1 MDDLVTSALAGR
13 TAVVTG
19 AGGPIGAAIAVGLAA
34 AGAAVALD
42 HHPDDPGTVAATVA
56 GIVDAGG
63 VATAVAADIT
73 DEWAVLDMVTAVT
86 GELGP
91 PTILVNNAA
100 TSVAGPSDWRVTPI
114 ETWRRTY
121 DVNVIGG
128 VLCSRA
134 VVDAMADAGGG
145 AIVNISSVTPLVG
158 RTGNLHY
165 VASKAALV
173 GITRSLARELGGL
186 GIRVNAVAPGAIE
199 TPAEDVY
206 GTPEDVAAAMRAVQA
221 LERRGRPDDVAGAV
235 CFLASDAAAFVT
247 GQLLV
252 VDGGWVMP

>member
-1 MDDLVTSALAGR
+1 MNATLAGR

-19 AGGPIGAAIAVGLAA
+19 AGGPIGAAIAVALAA

-42 HHPDDPGTVAATVA
+42 HHPDDPGTVADTVA
-56 GIVDAGG
+56 GIVGAGG
-63 VATAVAADIT
+63 NAAAVAADVT
-73 DEWAVLDMVTAVT
+73 DECAVLDMVATVT

-100 TSVAGPSDWRVTPI
+100 TSVAGPSDWRVTPVD
-114 ETWRRTY
+114 TWRRTY

-134 VVDAMADAGGG
+134 VVDAMAGQGGG

-165 VASKAALV
+165 VASKAAVV
-173 GITRSLARELGGL
+173 GITRSLARELGSH
-186 GIRVNAVAPGAIE
+186 GIRVNAIAPGAIE
-199 TPAEDVY
+199 TPAERVY
-206 GTPEDVAAAMRAVQA
+206 GTPEAIATAMRAVQA
-221 LERRGRPDDVAGAV
+221 VERRGRPDDVAGAV
-235 CFLASDAAAFVT
+235 CFLASDAASFVT

-252 VDGGWVMP
+252 VDGGWIMP

>member
-1 MDDLVTSALAGR
+1 M
-13 TAVVTG
+13 
-19 AGGPIGAAIAVGLAA
+19 
-34 AGAAVALD
+34 
-42 HHPDDPGTVAATVA
+42 
-56 GIVDAGG
+56 
-63 VATAVAADIT
+63 
-73 DEWAVLDMVTAVT
+73 
-86 GELGP
+86 
-91 PTILVNNAA
+91 
-100 TSVAGPSDWRVTPI
+100 
-114 ETWRRTY
+114 
-121 DVNVIGG
+121 IGG

-134 VVDAMADAGGG
+134 VVDAMTDAGGG

-173 GITRSLARELGGL
+173 GITRSLARELGGV

-199 TPAEDVY
+199 TPAEGVY
-206 GTPEDVAAAMRAVQA
+206 GTPEEVASAMRAVQA
-221 LERRGRPDDVAGAV
+221 LDRRGRPDDVAGAV

>member
-1 MDDLVTSALAGR
+1 VTSALAGR

-19 AGGPIGAAIAVGLAA
+19 AGGPIGAAIAVALAA

-42 HHPDDPGTVAATVA
+42 HHPDEPGTVAETLA
-56 GIVDAGG
+56 GIVGAGG
-63 VATAVAADIT
+63 TAAAVAADII
-73 DEWAVLDMVTAVT
+73 DERAVLGMVAAITDQ
-86 GELGP
+86 LGP

-100 TSVAGPSDWRVTPI
+100 TSVAGPSDWRETPVD
-114 ETWRRTY
+114 TWRRTY

-134 VVDAMADAGGG
+134 VVDAMAAAGGG

-165 VASKAALV
+165 VASKAAVL
-173 GITRSLARELGGL
+173 GITRSLARELGGS
-186 GIRVNAVAPGAIE
+186 GIRVNAIAPGAIE
-199 TPAEDVY
+199 TPAERAY
-206 GTPEDVAAAMRAVQA
+206 GTPEAIASAMRAVQA
-221 LERRGRPDDVAGAV
+221 LGRRGRPDDVASAV
-235 CFLASDAAAFVT
+235 CFLASDDAAFVT

-252 VDGGWVMP
+252 VDGGWIMP